1 MRFMKTNFASIS
13 ARLGWVAMIVAL
25 ICGLTELIAGP
36 GYRMAWWPFGTGIVM
51 IRWAATVALGAAA
64 VGLIAA
70 LLGGYAGARRNV
82 RTGLFALIT
91 GIAVAAPPVVMCN
104 RVQQLPRIHDVT
116 TDTDN
121 PPAYAAV
128 LPLREGARNPVQY
141 QASTAAEQKR
151 GYPDVAPIV
160 LPLPPA
166 QAFACAESAA
176 RAMGWDIVAVSPE
189 ALRIEATDT
198 SLMFGFKDDV
208 VIRVAALADVGTPS
222 SRIDVRSL
230 SRVGGS
236 DFGVNANR
244 IRTYLAKLASS

>member
-1 MRFMKTNFASIS
+1 MRTNI
-13 ARLGWVAMIVAL
+13 ARIGTVLAWVAL
-25 ICGLTELIAGP
+25 IVGLLCGLTELIAGP
-36 GYRMAWWPFGTGIVM
+36 GYRMSWWSFGTGIVM

-64 VGLIAA
+64 IGLIAA
-70 LLGGYAGARRNV
+70 LLAGYGGARRNV
-82 RTGLFALIT
+82 RTGLVALIA
-91 GIAVAAPPVVMCN
+91 GLVVAGPPVVLWN

-121 PPAYAAV
+121 PPAYVAV
-128 LPLREGARNPVQY
+128 LPLRQGARNPVQY

-151 GYPDVAPIV
+151 GYPDVAPVV

-166 QAFACAESAA
+166 QAFARAESAA
-176 RAMGWDIVAVSPE
+176 RAMGWDIVAVSPDD
-189 ALRIEATDT
+189 LRIEATDT

-208 VIRVAALADVGTPS
+208 VIRVASLADVGTPG

-236 DFGVNANR
+236 DFGVNAKR
-244 IRTYLAKLASS
+244 VRAFLRKLASS

>member
-1 MRFMKTNFASIS
+1 MKTNI
-13 ARLGWVAMIVAL
+13 ARIGAALAWVALIVAL
-25 ICGLTELIAGP
+25 LCGLTELISGP
-36 GYRMAWWPFGTGIVM
+36 GYRMSWWPFGTGIVM
-51 IRWAATVALGAAA
+51 IRWAATVALGAAV

-70 LLGGYAGARRNV
+70 LLAGYAGARRNV
-82 RTGLFALIT
+82 RTGVVALIA
-91 GIAVAAPPVVMCN
+91 GLVVAAPPVVMWN

-121 PPAYAAV
+121 PPAYMAV
-128 LPLREGARNPVQY
+128 LLLRQGARNPVQY

-151 GYPDVAPIV
+151 GYPDLAPVV
-160 LPLPPA
+160 LPLPPT
-166 QAFACAESAA
+166 QAFARAESAA

-189 ALRIEATDT
+189 ELRIEATDT

-208 VIRVAALADVGTPS
+208 VIRVAALADVGTTS

-236 DFGVNANR
+236 DFGVNAKR
-244 IRTYLAKLASS
+244 VRAYLAKLASS